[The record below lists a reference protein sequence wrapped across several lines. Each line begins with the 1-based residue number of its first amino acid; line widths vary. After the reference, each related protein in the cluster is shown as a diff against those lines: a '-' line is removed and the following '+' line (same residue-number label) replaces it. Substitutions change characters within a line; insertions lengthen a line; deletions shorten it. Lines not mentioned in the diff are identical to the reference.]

1 MPDTDPKLLAKAGRP
16 FGLTFKEIEFC
27 AAYVTHGKAEK
38 AAIEA
43 GYSEKYAKNAYRLLR
58 KENVAAFIKQ
68 RILERFD
75 AERMENGEI
84 LARLARL
91 ARFDPRQ
98 LQNEDGTYKAL
109 SELDEATAYGLRG
122 METDLILGQEAEDQA
137 GQGAVALATRKYKFS
152 DPLPALKVLAQVGHL
167 LDTGNQQISVFID
180 LDSRLDA
187 ARRRKAL
194 ANQNDPNV
202 VSDQ

>member
-1 MPDTDPKLLAKAGRP
+1 MPDTDPKVLAKAGRP

-38 AAIEA
+38 AALEA

-75 AERMENGEI
+75 EERMENGEI
-84 LARLARL
+84 LARLARI
-91 ARFDPRQ
+91 ARFDPRK
-98 LQNEDGTYKAL
+98 LCNEDGTYKAL
-109 SELDEATAYGLRG
+109 HELDEVTAYGLRG
-122 METDLILGQEAEDQA
+122 METELIIGDEREDKD
-137 GQGAVALATRKYKFS
+137 GKGAVALATRKYKYG
-152 DPLPALKVLAQVGHL
+152 DPVVALKVLAQVGQL
-167 LDTGNQQISVFID
+167 LNANNQQINVFID
-180 LDSRLDA
+180 LDARLDQ

-194 ANQNDPNV
+194 AAQQDPKV
-202 VSDQ
+202 VSEQ